1 MSYEKNDQQNQEE
14 FERPALTREQA
25 LGIFSEKDLS
35 PQVSSPWKIVKFQCV
50 LTITVTMLSIVWS
63 MFFYTEGLVV
73 SVLLGGV
80 LGVIP
85 TSAFIIRVNLFKK
98 TQSRFANRFVSTLV
112 YAEVIKITLTLTIM
126 MLTIRLFPN
135 LNWLCFLGMYVITL
149 QSYWLI
155 GFIKKK

>member
-14 FERPALTREQA
+14 FERPALTREEA

-155 GFIKKK
+155 GFVKKK